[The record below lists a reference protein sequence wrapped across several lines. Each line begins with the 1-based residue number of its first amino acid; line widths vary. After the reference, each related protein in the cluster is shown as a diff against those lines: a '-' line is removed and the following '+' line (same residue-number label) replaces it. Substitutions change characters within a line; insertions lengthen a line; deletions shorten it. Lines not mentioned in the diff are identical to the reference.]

1 MNFALLARDEID
13 GIDRIHRGEIVQDIA
28 VGVGDR
34 DVFGTQSFDRRLHEA
49 LNAAYAPGILQQRTH
64 RLYAQNDAC
73 SYRILFG
80 NKQRVVRQ
88 NDVDVGLRYVVDR
101 FEVLFDRL
109 RDRVFKAHVLFGVR
123 RRPASIVK
131 RCERIDVRRNKSLA
145 DKYVPH
151 APRGAFVSD
160 GNITVVGHVGFDV
173 LFAQF
178 VEDSRPRRLVGNR

>member
-1 MNFALLARDEID
+1 MD
-13 GIDRIHRGEIVQDIA
+13 
-28 VGVGDR
+28 
-34 DVFGTQSFDRRLHEA
+34 
-49 LNAAYAPGILQQRTH
+49 AAYAPGILQQRTH

-131 RCERIDVRRNKSLA
+131 RSERIDIRRDKSLA
-145 DKYVPH
+145 DKYIPH